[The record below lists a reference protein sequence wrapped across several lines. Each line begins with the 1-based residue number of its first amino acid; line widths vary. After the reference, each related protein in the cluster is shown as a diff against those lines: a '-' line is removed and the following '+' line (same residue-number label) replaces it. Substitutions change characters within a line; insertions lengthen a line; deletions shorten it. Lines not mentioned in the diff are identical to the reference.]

1 MSNSSTVDRE
11 FLQTLLAC
19 AFVLQ
24 QSQKVSPSLSSIGEG
39 ERLTT
44 SGVLD
49 ADVEHPIVDDKP
61 NVTTNNG
68 AVAGL
73 NGGGSEVPV
82 PRLEEDDRSSGAFLS
97 YLASTIYAQGGAVSA
112 DAALDLVLND
122 IAEQARQA
130 TNASAAAIAL
140 KRGEEMVCRART
152 GKSAREIGAPLE
164 LPGNCIQGSEALR
177 CDDTEA
183 DSRADAVV
191 CRRHEIRSFLIFP
204 LLKQGELVGL
214 FEILSSRPGAFGD
227 RDVQI
232 LQGLSR
238 QVLINL
244 NCATEIPSCPPE
256 SETQTAAESMNACF
270 ESFRVRPPEVKT
282 AQFRLSDPWKR
293 LPVIVVIAF
302 ALLLGWMLGRITW
315 PGTMGK
321 KGAAVAGSVSQ
332 AVGAR
337 PTPRVTARPDP
348 IAQPEEN
355 RHATPSRPPAPDS
368 PKAISPEAPSDTL
381 VVYEDGK
388 VIFQLKPLENV
399 GPSSPESGETIPD
412 QVEALKVPSATQGKA
427 EARLLQGVEPE
438 YPEAARQQHIQGL
451 VILEVNVGK
460 DGGVQELTVISGN
473 SMLAI
478 AASDAVRKWR
488 FRPLLQNG
496 RAVRFL
502 TRIKVDFVLP

>member
-1 MSNSSTVDRE
+1 MSNSLTVDRA

-19 AFVLQ
+19 AFALQ
-24 QSQKVSPSLSSIGEG
+24 QSQADSPSLSATGEG

-44 SGVLD
+44 SGGLD
-49 ADVEHPIVDDKP
+49 GDVEHLIVDDKQ
-61 NVTTNNG
+61 NVTNNNG
-68 AVAGL
+68 AVTGL
-73 NGGGSEVPV
+73 KGGGFQVPL

-97 YLASTIYAQGGAVSA
+97 YLASTLYANGGAASA
-112 DAALDLVLND
+112 DAALDLVLSD
-122 IAEQARQA
+122 IAEQARQS

-140 KRGEEMVCRART
+140 RRGEEMVCRART
-152 GKSAREIGAPLE
+152 GKSAPELGAPFE
-164 LPGNCIQGSEALR
+164 LPGDCIQPSEALR

-214 FEILSSRPGAFGD
+214 FEIFSSRPGAFGD

-238 QVLINL
+238 QVLIDL

-256 SETQTAAESMNACF
+256 NEPQTAADNMNACF

-282 AQFRLSDPWKR
+282 AQFRLPDPWKR

-315 PGTMGK
+315 PGIMGK
-321 KGAAVAGSVSQ
+321 KRPAVAGSVSQ

-337 PTPRVTARPDP
+337 PALGVTARPDP

-355 RHATPSRPPAPDS
+355 RHAPPSRPPAPVP
-368 PKAISPEAPSDTL
+368 PKAISPEAPSDSL
-381 VVYEDGK
+381 VVYENGK
-388 VIFQLKPLENV
+388 VIFQLKPLETV
-399 GPSSPESGETIPD
+399 GPSSPESGETISH
-412 QVEALKVPSATQGKA
+412 QVEALNEPSATQGKA

-438 YPEAARQQHIQGL
+438 YPEAARHQHIQGL
-451 VILEVNVGK
+451 VILEVSVGK
-460 DGGVQELTVISGN
+460 DGGVQELTVLSGN

-496 RAVRFL
+496 RAVQFL

>member
-1 MSNSSTVDRE
+1 MSNSLTVDRE

-19 AFVLQ
+19 AFALQ
-24 QSQKVSPSLSSIGEG
+24 QSQTDSPSPSATGEG

-44 SGVLD
+44 SGGLD
-49 ADVEHPIVDDKP
+49 GDVEHLIVDDKR
-61 NVTTNNG
+61 NVTNNDG

-73 NGGGSEVPV
+73 KDGFQVSLIG
-82 PRLEEDDRSSGAFLS
+82 LEEDDRSSGAFLS
-97 YLASTIYAQGGAVSA
+97 YLASSLCAHGGAASA

-140 KRGEEMVCRART
+140 RRGEEMVCRART
-152 GKSAREIGAPLE
+152 GKSAPELGAPFE
-164 LPGNCIQGSEALR
+164 LPGDCIQPSEALR

-214 FEILSSRPGAFGD
+214 FEIFSSRPGAFGD

-238 QVLINL
+238 QVLIDL
-244 NCATEIPSCPPE
+244 NCATEIPTRPPE
-256 SETQTAAESMNACF
+256 NGPQTAADNMNACF

-282 AQFRLSDPWKR
+282 AQFRLHDPWKR
-293 LPVIVVIAF
+293 LPVIVLIAF

-315 PGTMGK
+315 PGIMGK
-321 KGAAVAGSVSQ
+321 KGPAVAGSVSQ
-332 AVGAR
+332 AMGAG
-337 PTPRVTARPDP
+337 PALGVTARPDP

-355 RHATPSRPPAPDS
+355 RHATPSRPPAPVP
-368 PKAISPEAPSDTL
+368 PKAISPEAPSDSL

-399 GPSSPESGETIPD
+399 GLSSPESGETIPD
-412 QVEALKVPSATQGKA
+412 QVEVLNEPSASQGKA
-427 EARLLQGVEPE
+427 QARLLRGVEPE

-451 VILEVNVGK
+451 VILEVKVGK
-460 DGGVQELTVISGN
+460 DGGVRQLTVIDGN

-496 RAVRFL
+496 RAVQFL
-502 TRIKVDFVLP
+502 TRIKVNFVLP